1 MLLDIAKLPTAGN
14 SAIRLHPSDNVAVA
28 RVPIPAGTGLS
39 VEGLQVT
46 AREAIPAGHKIALRA
61 IRAGELVE
69 RYGQAIGR
77 ASQMIEA
84 GRHVHTHNLSFE
96 ELQFDYEFPATE
108 TPVPQAS
115 KDAPTFLGYQR
126 ADGRVGTRNY
136 IAVMA
141 ASNCAAHTAE
151 LIARSYEDQ
160 PLPPN
165 VDGVVAFPHGEG
177 CGHVFGADV
186 DQLRRTMGGVLAHP
200 NVSAGIILGLGC
212 EVNQIDYYLSDGG
225 QGPGGV
231 PAASAGRDRGAPL
244 AGVTLQSSGGTRGAV
259 EAARREIARF
269 LERAAAEKRTETPA
283 SKIVLGLNCGGS
295 DSFSGITANPALGYC
310 SDLLAEAGA
319 TAVLAETPEI
329 FGAEHLLVKRAR
341 NKQVAEKLLS
351 YIQEYKN
358 YLKRFGSGFDDN
370 PSPGNKQGGLS
381 NILEK
386 SLGAVAKGGT
396 SPLIDVYDFA
406 ERVTSPGF
414 VFMNTPGYDPVS
426 LTGLAAGG
434 CNLLAFTTG
443 RGSAIGFPTVPVIK
457 ISSNSN
463 MYRRMTD
470 NMDINAGAIADG
482 EAPVAQVGREIF
494 DFVLEVASGRRTCAE
509 RLGHREFVPWRIGPV
524 M

>member
-1 MLLDIAKLPTAGN
+1 
-14 SAIRLHPSDNVAVA
+14 
-28 RVPIPAGTGLS
+28 
-39 VEGLQVT
+39 
-46 AREAIPAGHKIALRA
+46 
-61 IRAGELVE
+61 
-69 RYGQAIGR
+69 
-77 ASQMIEA
+77 
-84 GRHVHTHNLSFE
+84 
-96 ELQFDYEFPATE
+96 
-108 TPVPQAS
+108 
-115 KDAPTFLGYQR
+115 
-126 ADGRVGTRNY
+126 
-136 IAVMA
+136 
-141 ASNCAAHTAE
+141 
-151 LIARSYEDQ
+151 
-160 PLPPN
+160 

-177 CGHVFGADV
+177 CGQVFGADV

-225 QGPGGV
+225 
-231 PAASAGRDRGAPL
+231 RGAPL

-406 ERVTSPGF
+406 ERLTSPGF

-457 ISSNSN
+457 ISSNSH
-463 MYRRMTD
+463 MYRRMMD

-482 EAPVAQVGREIF
+482 EASVAQVGREIF